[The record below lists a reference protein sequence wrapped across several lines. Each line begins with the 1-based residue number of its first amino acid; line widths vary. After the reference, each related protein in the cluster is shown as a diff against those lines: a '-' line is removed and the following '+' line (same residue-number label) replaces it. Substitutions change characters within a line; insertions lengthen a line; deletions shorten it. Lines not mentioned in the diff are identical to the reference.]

1 MVLIMS
7 NLIFIIAAAGYLLIG
22 IFYII
27 DMVFKK
33 IKNDIIPVIILVI
46 IFTLH
51 LIGMVIRTIEAGYTP
66 LSNTYESLIFFSWAI
81 ILVGFLIRFK
91 YKIKIMVGIAS
102 ILAFLSIGG
111 ASLLM
116 SKSDKMIRD
125 LMPALQS
132 WWLEIHVIT
141 SFIAYAAFAVAFGSS
156 IIYLLKTH
164 FENKKNNLAKKLPD
178 LESTDNLSYN
188 LIALGFAFLTLGILT
203 GAVWAKYAWGQYWG
217 WDPKETWALVTWLV
231 YAIYLHTRRLKNW
244 KGIKSNWLSVIGFIT
259 VLFTYFG
266 VNYLLSGLHSY
277 V

>member
-1 MVLIMS
+1 MS